1 MNIQISNWTCLE
13 DSFWSLSKNRFG
25 GHAILTTKIVRRT
38 LTPER
43 AMSGALFAG
52 RCQVWPSAL
61 SSHHQVRRVAT
72 KTVGTPSGSNWVEAP
87 PALVERKIRL
97 AVQSAWCCWCTLPR
111 IFNAFFLLGK
121 YRDVIVRDSRSSFR
135 FSPFL
140 CEIFLLELAHFLAV
154 VL

>member
-52 RCQVWPSAL
+52 GCQVWLQPPSAP
-61 SSHHQVRRVAT
+61 SSHQSAGWQPKQLGPPLAQVL
-72 KTVGTPSGSNWVEAP
+72 GGGGGP
-87 PALVERKIRL
+87 PAMVERKIRL
-97 AVQSAWCCWCTLPR
+97 AVQSAWHAAGALCR
-111 IFNAFFLLGK
+111 AF
-121 YRDVIVRDSRSSFR
+121 
-135 FSPFL
+135 
-140 CEIFLLELAHFLAV
+140 
-154 VL
+154 